1 MLTLLPR
8 GQDIPRD
15 PQGARCPC
23 MPLALLSP
31 PDAEETP
38 DYWNEGARRRLESAL
53 ALQPLAQRAK
63 NIILFMGD
71 GESRRSQ
78 PRSTAAKG
86 HGW

>member
-1 MLTLLPR
+1 
-8 GQDIPRD
+8 
-15 PQGARCPC
+15 

-53 ALQPLAQRAK
+53 ALQPAARRAK

-71 GESRRSQ
+71 GESRGSQ
-78 PRSTAAKG
+78 PDPSRAPRLHSSQGTWLVRRWGWCRSPPL
-86 HGW
+86 